1 MSREYP
7 EFPRVGVAAVV
18 LRDDEVLLVQRGRPP
33 AQGLWGLPGG
43 ALELGETVLDGVR
56 REVREETG
64 LEISVGPL
72 VAVFE
77 PMERD
82 AADRLRFHYVVLD
95 YLATPV
101 SGELHAGDDAAAARW
116 VRLDALAELPMLAET
131 RQVIR
136 RAWEMKGA
144 E

>member
-7 EFPRVGVAAVV
+7 EFPRIGIAAVI
-18 LRDDEVLLVQRGRPP
+18 LQNEQVLLVQRGKPP

-43 ALELGETVLDGVR
+43 ALELGETVMDGVR

-64 LEISVGPL
+64 LDIVVGPL

-82 AADRLRFHYVVLD
+82 PAGRLRFHYVVLD

-101 SGELHAGDDAAAARW
+101 GGTLHAGDDAAAACW
-116 VRLDALAELPMLAET
+116 TPYDALAALPMLEET

-136 RAWEMKGA
+136 RAREMK
-144 E
+144 